1 MRILIYGINFAPELT
16 GIGKFTGEMA
26 AFLAGRGHEVRMV
39 TAPPYYPQWQI
50 LPGYSSL
57 AYRKEV
63 WQGVTVMRCPIWVP
77 ANRGQIKG
85 FQRIL
90 HLTSFAVSSLPTAL
104 AQIRWHPDRVIVLAP
119 SIFNGPAA
127 ALVARKSG
135 AKSWLHV
142 QDFEMDAALSLR
154 ILPGIEVV
162 TRLAQQIESS
172 LYRSFDCVSTISN
185 RMLAHLVE
193 KGVDSSRAALFPNW
207 VDTRV
212 IFPISGYNFLRQELA
227 LDTDR
232 LVILYS
238 GNMGQKQ
245 GLEVLVEAAR
255 RLVDDPRL
263 LFLLCGEGAARLQL
277 TRLASDLPNI
287 RFLPL
292 QSADKLNELL
302 NLADIHI
309 LPQSAGAADLVMP
322 SKLSG
327 MLASGRPVIV
337 TAHQGTELENVMTPL
352 GRVVPPGNPDCLADA
367 ISSLVSQPDMRE
379 EYGRRGR
386 VFVEQIWSKEIV
398 LGNFLEKLQAL

>member
-1 MRILIYGINFAPELT
+1 
-16 GIGKFTGEMA
+16 
-26 AFLAGRGHEVRMV
+26 
-39 TAPPYYPQWQI
+39 
-50 LPGYSSL
+50 
-57 AYRKEV
+57 
-63 WQGVTVMRCPIWVP
+63 
-77 ANRGQIKG
+77 
-85 FQRIL
+85 
-90 HLTSFAVSSLPTAL
+90 
-104 AQIRWHPDRVIVLAP
+104 
-119 SIFNGPAA
+119 
-127 ALVARKSG
+127 
-135 AKSWLHV
+135 
-142 QDFEMDAALSLR
+142 MDAALSLR